1 MIMIVKRDGIRQGI
15 ELTVMFEILMVVTMK
30 IALIWDMTRSSLI
43 IYQMYRVTA
52 QKIVIFNADDGY
64 E

>member
-1 MIMIVKRDGIRQGI
+1 
-15 ELTVMFEILMVVTMK
+15 
-30 IALIWDMTRSSLI
+30 MTRSSLI

-64 E
+64 EWLW